1 MKLRDSC
8 MSKKKECIIATILTL
23 VMAFIEMSALPMVLF
38 CKIEIADIQPIYI
51 ALILNFLIAFCI
63 CFIFRKMILKD
74 WVFGLTS
81 NGVLSGLKKYG
92 LPMILAS
99 VIVSVSFIIGLQPFD
114 NKPSVLRLIIE
125 GIVYYIGV
133 GIMEELYLRGL
144 LQNLIEKCFGSKDG
158 ASLYAILIASALFGI
173 GHIFGALGQ
182 PVATI
187 VCKVIWNI
195 GLGIYFGTVY
205 LKTRNLWVPIIL
217 HFIVNVGIA
226 IIFCFTTSNKYPMMA
241 LLTCLVAY
249 CGLGIYG
256 ISIIKRTNLSMRAA
270 RGSREKLGEVLDLV
284 PDTEPDMIDK
294 L

>member
-1 MKLRDSC
+1 
-8 MSKKKECIIATILTL
+8 
-23 VMAFIEMSALPMVLF
+23 
-38 CKIEIADIQPIYI
+38 
-51 ALILNFLIAFCI
+51 
-63 CFIFRKMILKD
+63 
-74 WVFGLTS
+74 
-81 NGVLSGLKKYG
+81 
-92 LPMILAS
+92 
-99 VIVSVSFIIGLQPFD
+99 
-114 NKPSVLRLIIE
+114 
-125 GIVYYIGV
+125 
-133 GIMEELYLRGL
+133 MEELYLRGL

-205 LKTRNLWVPIIL
+205 LKTRNSWVPIIL
-217 HFIVNVGIA
+217 HFIVNVGTA

>member
-217 HFIVNVGIA
+217 R
-226 IIFCFTTSNKYPMMA
+226 FTTSNKYPMMA